1 MRFHSRVPV
10 GRVPALVIAL
20 AAFVATVG
28 GCDRRVPTGPNSVRR
43 VQLVALSD
51 TVRPGQSITVAAL
64 PVNAA
69 GEFVETPVTWRAL
82 TPLLLSVNGDGVV
95 TALAPGRGTV
105 RATAQG
111 VSSDLSLELVN
122 PRAASIV
129 VAADSLLLVLPG
141 PSLHLAAEPI
151 DTAGAPII
159 GAPLRW
165 TSDAERLASVS
176 TSGLVTPV
184 AVGVATISIDV
195 DGVVATRRVRVVPE
209 ESETAPQVSAVSPA
223 LLVPG
228 VPFVISG
235 DRFSPTPDENV
246 VLVDGIRAL
255 VTTASPTQLLA
266 VLPTSGL
273 PCTPTADVGVQ
284 VTTAGGIGARM
295 ARLRIAA
302 QRTLAVGEAL
312 VLATAAEAA
321 CNELV
326 AGEGRYLAAVVNTG
340 RTLGAGAVALT
351 LEGRT
356 GNGAPTSLQFTG
368 ASAALVS
375 GSGPTAH
382 LRVLEGSRDAVRGA
396 ASGQGSGSPPRA
408 TLQLP
413 PVSGIVPVR
422 VPDLAASQLCSSFTP
437 IGARTVY
444 AGARVV
450 LLEDTAS
457 VRNGVP
463 TLAGAID
470 PAITALGQE
479 IETVIWPIIE
489 RFGDP
494 LVMDSRLDD
503 NRRIAIVL
511 TPVLN
516 AMLGGEVLGA
526 VVSCDFF
533 PRAQFASS
541 NVGEVLFL
549 QVPTSSDPGMS
560 AGTVE
565 RWRHEIRGTVAH
577 ELKHI
582 VGFAERIV
590 RGQPLEESWL
600 EEATARHAE
609 ERYARA
615 ISGATPR
622 GNTPYATVQC
632 EVRALLDAPE
642 CADTPRQML
651 PHLEGLWAFL
661 DAPASH
667 SPLGPVAANDASFY
681 GSGWSLL
688 RWTIDHAVLTEEEI
702 LLALTRS
709 GSSGASNLEAR
720 SGRSWDDILAR
731 WALTVM
737 TDDRAGLPTA
747 TSPTLRLP
755 SWALGDIFAGLCFDL
770 GPCGR
775 SAPVGDAFARA
786 HPLRPIVA
794 PMDFSLGVRDLV
806 PGGFV
811 PIELTPG
818 AFGSERLLRLRG
830 TEGAAFPFA
839 VRLAII
845 RIE

>member
-10 GRVPALVIAL
+10 GRAPALVIAL
-20 AAFVATVG
+20 AAVAATVG
-28 GCDRRVPTGPNSVRR
+28 GCDPRVPTGPNSVRR
-43 VQLVALSD
+43 IQLVALSD
-51 TVRPGQSITVAAL
+51 TVRPGRSITVVARPL
-64 PVNAA
+64 NAA
-69 GEFVETPVTWRAL
+69 GALIETPVSWRAL
-82 TPLLLSVNGDGVV
+82 TPLLLSVNADGVV
-95 TALAPGRGTV
+95 SAIAPGRGTV

-111 VSSDLSLELVN
+111 VNADLSLELVN
-122 PRAASIV
+122 PRAASIL

-141 PSLHLAAEPI
+141 PALQLAAEPL
-151 DTAGAPII
+151 DAAGDPII

-176 TSGLVTPV
+176 PSGLVTPV
-184 AVGVATISIDV
+184 AVGVTIVSVYV
-195 DGVVATRRVRVVPE
+195 DGVVASRRVRVVPA
-209 ESETAPQVSAVSPA
+209 ESETAPRVTAVSPA

-235 DRFSPTPDENV
+235 DRFSPTPEENL

-255 VTTASPTQLLA
+255 VTTASRTQLLA

-284 VTTAGGIGARM
+284 VTTVGGIGAGT
-295 ARLRIAA
+295 ARLRTAA

-312 VLATAAEAA
+312 VLATAADAA

-326 AGEGRYLAAVVNTG
+326 AGDGRYLAALVNTG
-340 RTLGAGAVALT
+340 RTLGADVVALT
-351 LEGRT
+351 FEGRA
-356 GNGAPTSLQFTG
+356 GQGAPASLQVTG
-368 ASAALVS
+368 PSAVLTSAIE
-375 GSGPTAH
+375 PTAH
-382 LRVLEGSRDAVRGA
+382 LRVLEGSRDAARR
-396 ASGQGSGSPPRA
+396 ASTGQGGASLPRA

-413 PVSGIVPVR
+413 PLSGIVPVR
-422 VPDLAASQLCSSFTP
+422 VPDLAAAQLCSAFTP

-444 AGARVV
+444 AGSRVV
-450 LLEDTAS
+450 LLEDTAT
-457 VRNGVP
+457 VHNGAP
-463 TLAGAID
+463 TLAGAMD
-470 PAITALGQE
+470 PAITALGTE

-516 AMLGGEVLGA
+516 AMLGGAVLGA

-549 QVPTSSDPGMS
+549 QVPTSSNPGMS
-560 AGTVE
+560 AGTIA

-582 VGFAERIV
+582 VGFGERIV

-615 ISGATPR
+615 ISGATLA
-622 GNTPYATVQC
+622 GNTSYATIQC
-632 EVRALLDAPE
+632 EARALLEAPE

-651 PHLEGLWAFL
+651 PHLEGLWSFL
-661 DAPASH
+661 DAPASR
-667 SPLGPVAANDASFY
+667 SPLGPAAAGDASFY

-720 SGRSWDDILAR
+720 SGRSWDEMLSR
-731 WALTVM
+731 WALTLM
-737 TDDRAGLPTA
+737 TDDRSGMPTA
-747 TSPTLRLP
+747 ASPTLRLP
-755 SWALGDIFAGLCFDL
+755 SWALGDLFAGLCFDL

-775 SAPVGDAFARA
+775 SVPAGEAFARA

-794 PMDFSLGVRDLV
+794 PVDFTLEVRDLV

-811 PIELTPG
+811 PIELPPG
-818 AFGSERLLRLRG
+818 ARGSERLLRLRG
-830 TEGAAFPFA
+830 SGSAALPFA

-845 RIE
+845 RVE